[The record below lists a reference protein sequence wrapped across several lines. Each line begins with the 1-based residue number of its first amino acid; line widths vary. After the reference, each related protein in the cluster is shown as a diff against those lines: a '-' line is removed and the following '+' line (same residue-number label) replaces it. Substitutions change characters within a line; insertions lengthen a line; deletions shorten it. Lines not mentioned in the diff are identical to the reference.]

1 MEIIPGIHQV
11 DGVNGNCYI
20 LIRDSLSVID
30 TGLPGSGKKILA
42 YIRDRL
48 LREPAE
54 IRVII
59 ITHFHLDH
67 IGGLA
72 ALKEAAPGAKV
83 AIGTG
88 DKGYV
93 DGSLRLPVHSGFRG
107 LLLRVVSIFMRP
119 GQFTPDILLRDG
131 DRINGLLCI
140 ALPGHT
146 PGSIGLLDELSKALF
161 SGDIFRSDG
170 STVTAGP
177 LQFSMDISREHES
190 RLKIA
195 SLDFDLLLPGH
206 GVPLLTGASAKVRD
220 FVQTVTAK
228 ER

>member
-20 LIRDSLSVID
+20 LIHDGLLVID

-48 LREPAE
+48 HREPGE
-54 IRVII
+54 IRTII

-72 ALKEAAPGAKV
+72 ALKAVAPDARV
-83 AIGTG
+83 AVGTG
-88 DKGYV
+88 DAGYV
-93 DGSLRLPVHSGFRG
+93 DGSLRLPIHAGFRG
-107 LLLRVVSIFMRP
+107 LILRIASIFMRP
-119 GQFTPDILLRDG
+119 QHFTPDILLRDG
-131 DRINGLLCI
+131 DRVNGLLCL
-140 ALPGHT
+140 AVPGHT
-146 PGSIGLLDELSKALF
+146 PGSIGLLDETSKALF

-170 STVTAGP
+170 STVTGGP
-177 LQFSMDISREHES
+177 LQFTMDLSREHES

-195 SLDFDLLLPGH
+195 ALDFDLLLPGH
-206 GVPLLTGASAKVRD
+206 GVPLRPGASAKVRD
-220 FVQTVTAK
+220 FVRTEPAK